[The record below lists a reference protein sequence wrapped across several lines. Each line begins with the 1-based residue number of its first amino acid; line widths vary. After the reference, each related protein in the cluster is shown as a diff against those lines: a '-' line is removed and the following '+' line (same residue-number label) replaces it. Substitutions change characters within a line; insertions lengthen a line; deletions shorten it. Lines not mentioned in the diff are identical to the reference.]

1 MKQVLLVT
9 ATKAK
14 TEEEFKKRP
23 IYKSLKKF
31 YDLYSRKEFEFI
43 VVKDNTEGLS
53 TVYNKYITDDNSDK
67 IVLFVHDDL
76 IIDTLFLVEHLNK
89 SPYTVTGLAGT
100 KSLDLKAEKTAWHL
114 MAERK
119 DFLGE
124 VRHIRDNNVWCT
136 SFGPTVGQVAALDG
150 LFLAVNVEQIL
161 TTGARFN
168 EVFNFHHY
176 DLSFAMECKKHN
188 VTMGVL
194 PINVIHYG
202 LGDSMLTQDW
212 EDSNKKFKGVYCN
225 QIEKV

>member
-23 IYKSLKKF
+23 ICKSIKKL
-31 YDLYSRKEFEFI
+31 YDMYTSETFDFTVI
-43 VVKDNTEGLS
+43 KDNKEGLS
-53 TVYNKYITDDNSDK
+53 TVYNKYITDENSDK

-100 KSLDLKAEKTAWHL
+100 KSLNLKADKTAWHL
-114 MAERK
+114 MADRK

-124 VRHIRDNNVWCT
+124 VKHIKDGNIWTTV
-136 SFGPTVGQVAALDG
+136 FGPTAGAVTVVDG
-150 LFLAVNVEQIL
+150 LFIAVDVEKIL
-161 TTGARFN
+161 KRGIRFN
-168 EVFNFHHY
+168 EEPDFAFHFY
-176 DLSFAMECKKHN
+176 DITFCLDCINSSLS
-188 VTMGVL
+188 VGVL

-202 LGDSMLTQDW
+202 LGDSMNTPEW
-212 EDSNKKFKGVYCN
+212 EKANLKFKDTYC
-225 QIEKV
+225 K